1 MKVAINSTPLST
13 GHAGRGIGFYTKHL
27 LAELKKLDVEIQ
39 EFSSLDE
46 VKLADVIHFPFF
58 DISRRS
64 LEWKYSLPTIVTI
77 HDLIP
82 VKFYEHYPLGI
93 KNGLNWQWQKRAIKN
108 IDQIITD
115 SECSKKDIVDLLNI
129 SEDKI
134 KVVSLAAASDFRV
147 IKDQKILDAV
157 KQKYN
162 LPDKFGLYVGD
173 VNWNKNLTT
182 LAKSCLAADIDLVV
196 IGKGFSYQG
205 DLNHPELSE
214 LKQFRELVDGKS
226 TVHQLGFVET
236 EDLVAIMNL
245 ATVYLQLSRYE
256 GFGLPILEAQA
267 CGVPVIAS
275 DRSSLPEV
283 AGDSAK
289 LVNIDDLEEITQSI
303 RELLANESQQ
313 QDLSTV
319 GLKNSQKYSWERV
332 AKETLEVYRQLVAKK

>member
-39 EFSSLDE
+39 EFSTLNE
-46 VKLADVIHFPFF
+46 INLADLIHFPFF

-64 LEWKYSLPTIVTI
+64 LQWKYTLPTIVTI

-82 VKFYEHYPLGI
+82 VKFYEHYPLGV
-93 KNGLNWQWQKRAIKN
+93 KSGLNWQWQKRAIKN

-115 SECSKKDIVDLLNI
+115 SECSKKDIIELLKI
-129 SEDKI
+129 PEDKI
-134 KVVSLAAASDFRV
+134 KVVSLAAASGFRV
-147 IKDQKILDAV
+147 INDQKILKAI

-162 LPDKFGLYVGD
+162 LPEKFGLYVGD
-173 VNWNKNLTT
+173 VNWNKNLTG
-182 LAKSCLAADIDLVV
+182 LANSCLSADLDLVV

-205 DLNHPELSE
+205 DLNHPELAE
-214 LKQFRELVDGKS
+214 LKQFRQIVEGKS
-226 TVHQLGFVET
+226 NVHQLGFVET

-245 ATVYLQLSRYE
+245 ATIYLQLSRYE

-275 DRSSLPEV
+275 NRSSLPEV

-289 LVNIDDLEEITQSI
+289 LG
-303 RELLANESQQ
+303 RC
-313 QDLSTV
+313 
-319 GLKNSQKYSWERV
+319 GLY
-332 AKETLEVYRQLVAKK
+332 